1 MVAVPPP
8 RLNFGFSYCTVRNP
22 DVWHSHCVVCITLI
36 LSKQRNRCFPTNMLE
51 IKGQCADCVFIFV
64 GDDLLYCASL
74 QLPSQ
79 YLNSPPS
86 KAQGSELSAIETF
99 SARCRHKLYN
109 LLYSS
114 SFHRQS
120 VLQVV
125 DDLEREKETRAD
137 WSREGELLAAQVPN
151 MLYLLK
157 VLTY

>member
-1 MVAVPPP
+1 MDSFAELVTLYLQPYNLTILQPRYDCIVYTVHVCWWGGSMVAVPPP
-8 RLNFGFSYCTVRNP
+8 RLNSGFSYCTVRNP

-114 SFHRQS
+114 SFHR
-120 VLQVV
+120 
-125 DDLEREKETRAD
+125 
-137 WSREGELLAAQVPN
+137 
-151 MLYLLK
+151 
-157 VLTY
+157 